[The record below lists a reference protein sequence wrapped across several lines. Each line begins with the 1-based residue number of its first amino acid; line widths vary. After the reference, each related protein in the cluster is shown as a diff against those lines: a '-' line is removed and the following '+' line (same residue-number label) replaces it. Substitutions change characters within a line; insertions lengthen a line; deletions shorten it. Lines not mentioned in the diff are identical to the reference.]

1 MKRLNMQFIAVIL
14 VLGLGFFN
22 YCCGDCV
29 WYGQCGYYPGSSDH
43 ALNCPYKG
51 KAKPLQDSDVIA
63 KYKSLCPD
71 LYAEFGK
78 NTCCSDAQVNTIASQ
93 VALPNMLFQ
102 RCPSCFHNFM
112 NIWCYLTC
120 GANQSEFLYVNKTI
134 PVTVNG
140 TAAVGI
146 QSVDYIVSNKSAN
159 EMFNSCRNVQSPSTN
174 QPALAM
180 LCGGY
185 GYDKCTPENWLDY
198 MGGTANGQTPFD
210 IWFHISSSAVV
221 INGTSYTPLEF
232 KSFPCNVATSNE
244 TEACSCQ
251 DCLATCTPVPPPVP
265 KPGRC
270 EIIHLDCY
278 DFAFGLAFIVFFLLF
293 GCYCMCYNIIV
304 QDSLR
309 LEKAGEEN
317 DLGCFGRQGLA
328 ADRNVRKQQYL
339 TNITES
345 DLGCFERA
353 GAKMEIFLE
362 KQFFNWG
369 YFCARH
375 PFIVT
380 VIAVLVTGALVA
392 GAALLT
398 VTTDPVK
405 LWSAPDSRAR
415 LEKDYYD
422 SHFTPFYRTEQLL
435 ISQPDNHTVINYKN
449 HNYSSLFDKTFL
461 HELLDLQ
468 NAITKIQ
475 AEYNNKTI
483 MLQDICFA
491 PLQPE
496 NNNCTIMSILNYYQN
511 SHEMIDKVAKDAYG
525 FWVLADYLD
534 HFQSCVLSPF
544 ALNDTSLL
552 HTPCMGTFGGPVY
565 PWVALGGYQDKDY
578 STANAFVITFV
589 VNNHL
594 DPKQLEPAKAWEAK
608 YIEFMKNYTAEH
620 PGVQIAFSA
629 ERSIEDEIDRQSQS
643 DIITILCS
651 YLIMFA
657 YITICLGQYTSFSR
671 ILVDAK
677 ISLGLAGVIIV
688 LLSVGASLGFYS
700 YLGIPSTL
708 IIIEVVPFLVLAVG
722 VDNIFILVQKYQRE
736 VLQDGE
742 TVEHMIGR
750 VVGKVGPSMLLT
762 SLSESLAF
770 FLGALTQMPAVKVFS
785 LYAAMAVLIDF
796 LLQISIFV
804 SLLTLDA
811 KRQEANRVDVTC
823 CVQPSLGKRQP
834 QKGLLYKFISDH
846 YSHFLM
852 KEWVRPT
859 VMVLFVGWF
868 CACGALTSRLSI
880 GLDQSLAMPKDSYV
894 LNYFHNLS
902 KYLSVGPPV
911 YFVVE
916 NGHDYST
923 YAGQNEICGVS
934 GCPQNSLVQQINTAS
949 RSSSATYIAEAVSSW
964 LDDYFSWLVS
974 PPCCRYN
981 NKTGDFCPSTEVNV
995 DCLEC
1000 PLNHTQRGRPVDD
1013 TFYTYLPWFLK
1024 DNPGLTC
1031 GKGGHAAY
1039 GSGVQLYKSSHNETH
1054 VGASYFMTYHSVLKT
1069 SEDYIAALKN
1079 AREISDNITRSLNET
1094 GQHYNVFP
1102 YSVFYVFYEQY
1113 LDIVMNAVLNI
1124 TYCLAAILIIT
1135 FLLLG
1140 FDIYSAIIVVLT
1152 ILMILVSIMG
1162 LMYLWDIELNA
1173 LSLVNLIMAIGISV
1187 EFCSHIIRAFTISI
1201 KPTRKER
1208 AKDALSYMGSS
1219 VLSGITFTKIAGII
1233 MLAFSKSQLFQV
1245 FYFRMY
1251 LAIVLFGAC
1260 HGLIFLP
1267 VFLSYIGPP
1276 VNKAKVF
1283 NNKLTDT
1290 VEDTT
1295 TNSEQHKPNG
1305 NTPHVYE
1312 NPPAYD
1318 TVGSE

>member
-1 MKRLNMQFIAVIL
+1 MQVLASFL
-14 VLGLGFFN
+14 FLGLFN
-22 YCCGDCV
+22 YCCGDCI
-29 WYGQCGYYPGSSDH
+29 WYGQCGTNPGNKDH
-43 ALNCPYKG
+43 ALNCLYNGP
-51 KAKPLQDSDVIA
+51 AKPLNESDAVA
-63 KYKSLCPD
+63 TYKSLCPD
-71 LYAEFGK
+71 LYAESGI
-78 NTCCSDAQVNTIASQ
+78 NTCCTSDQVKAIASQ

-120 GANQSEFLYVNKTI
+120 AANQSQFMKANQTI
-134 PVTVNG
+134 PVPVNG
-140 TAAVGI
+140 TTKTAI
-146 QSVDYIVSNKSAN
+146 LSVDYILSNKSAN
-159 EMFNSCRNVQSPSTN
+159 EMYNSCHNVQNPSSN
-174 QPALAM
+174 QPALAL
-180 LCGGY
+180 LCGRD
-185 GYDKCTPENWLDY
+185 YDKCTVSSWLDY
-198 MGGTANGQTPFD
+198 MGSTSNQQTPFD
-210 IWFHISSSAVV
+210 IWFHINSSDVV
-221 INGTSYTPLEF
+221 INGTVLTPLEF
-232 KSFPCNVATSNE
+232 KSIPCNKAPSND

-251 DCLATCTPVPPPVP
+251 DCLATCQPVPPPAP

-278 DFAFGLAFIVFFLLF
+278 DFAFGLAFIVFLVLF
-293 GCYCMCYNIIV
+293 GSYSVCYNIIV

-309 LEKAGEEN
+309 MEKPGEDTN
-317 DLGCFGRQGLA
+317 SGCCGRKGLA
-328 ADRNVRKQQYL
+328 ANRNVRKQEYL
-339 TNITES
+339 INITEA

-353 GAKMEIFLE
+353 GAKMEVFLE
-362 KQFFNWG
+362 TQFFRWG
-369 YFCARH
+369 YLCARH

-380 VIAVLVTGALVA
+380 ILALLLTGALVA

-405 LWSAPDSRAR
+405 LWSSPDSRAR
-415 LEKDYYD
+415 MEKDYFD
-422 SHFTPFYRTEQLL
+422 AHFKPFYRTEQ
-435 ISQPDNHTVINYKN
+435 IVVSQPDNDTVITWHGYNYN
-449 HNYSSLFDKTFL
+449 SLFDKTFL
-461 HELLDLQ
+461 HQLLDMQ
-468 NAITKIQ
+468 NAITEIK

-483 MLQDICFA
+483 TLQDICFA
-491 PLQPE
+491 PMQPE
-496 NNNCTIMSILNYYQN
+496 NKNCTIQSILNYYQN
-511 SHEMIDKVAKDAYG
+511 SHEMIDKVVMDEYG
-525 FWVLADYLD
+525 FWELANYLD
-534 HFQSCVLSPF
+534 HFESCVQSPYS
-544 ALNDTSLL
+544 LNDTTRL
-552 HTPCMGTFGGPVY
+552 HTPCMGTYGGPVF
-565 PWVALGGYQDKDY
+565 PWVALGGFEGKAY
-578 STANAFVITFV
+578 STAQAFVITIL
-589 VNNHL
+589 VNNFL
-594 DPKQLEPAKAWEAK
+594 DASQVEPAKAWEKK

-620 PGVQIAFSA
+620 PHINIAFSS

-657 YITICLGQYTSFSR
+657 YITICLGQYSNPHR

-736 VLQDGE
+736 VLHEGE

-770 FLGALTQMPAVKVFS
+770 FLGALTEMPAVKVFS

-804 SLLTLDA
+804 ALLTLDA
-811 KRQEANRVDVTC
+811 KRQEANRIDVMC
-823 CVQPSLGKRQP
+823 CEQLSLEKRKP
-834 QKGLLYKFISDH
+834 QKGLLYKLISDH

-852 KEWVRPT
+852 KEWVRPV

-894 LNYFHNLS
+894 LNYFHNIS
-902 KYLSVGPPV
+902 KYLSVGAPV

-916 NGHDYST
+916 EGHDYST
-923 YAGQNEICGVS
+923 YSGQNEICGVS
-934 GCPQNSLVQQINTAS
+934 GCPQNSLVQQINIAS
-949 RSSSATYIAEAVSSW
+949 RSPSLTYIAEPVSSW
-964 LDDYFSWLVS
+964 LDDYFSWMVS

-981 NKTGDFCPSTEVNV
+981 KNTGDFCPSTEVNV
-995 DCLEC
+995 DCIDC
-1000 PLNHTQRGRPVDD
+1000 PLNETQRGRPIDE
-1013 TFYTYLPWFLK
+1013 TFDTYLPWFLK
-1024 DNPGLTC
+1024 DNPGIKC

-1039 GSGVQLYKSSHNETH
+1039 GSGVQLYQKSHNETR
-1054 VGASYFMTYHSVLKT
+1054 VGASYFMTYHSILKT
-1069 SEDYIAALKN
+1069 SDDYIEALKI
-1079 AREISDNITRSLNET
+1079 ARDISENITKSLNET
-1094 GQHYNVFP
+1094 GHHYSVFP
-1102 YSVFYVFYEQY
+1102 YSIFYVFYEQY
-1113 LDIVMNAVLNI
+1113 LDIVTNAVLNI
-1124 TYCLAAILIIT
+1124 TYCLTAILIIT

-1140 FDIYSAIIVVLT
+1140 FDLYSAIIVVLT

-1162 LMYLWDIELNA
+1162 LMFLWDIELNA

-1219 VLSGITFTKIAGII
+1219 VLSGITLTKVAGII

-1251 LAIVLFGAC
+1251 LAIVLFGAS

-1276 VNKAKVF
+1276 VNKAKVY
-1283 NNKLTDT
+1283 NNKPTAT
-1290 VEDTT
+1290 VEDITG
-1295 TNSEQHKPNG
+1295 NSEQHQANG
-1305 NTPHVYE
+1305 STPHAYE